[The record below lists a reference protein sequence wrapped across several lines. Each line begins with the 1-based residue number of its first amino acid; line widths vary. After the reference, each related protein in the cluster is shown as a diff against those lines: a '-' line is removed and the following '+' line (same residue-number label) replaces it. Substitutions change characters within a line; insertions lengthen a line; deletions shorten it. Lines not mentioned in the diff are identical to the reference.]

1 MHGGLRRM
9 LVPVI
14 DLKFMVEDADNGA
27 VANFKFTLHRGS
39 YATVLLREFMK
50 PEDPASSGF

>member
-1 MHGGLRRM
+1 M

-14 DLKFMVEDADNGA
+14 DMKFMVEDVDDGTA
-27 VANFKFTLHRGS
+27 ANFKFTLYRGS

-50 PEDPASSGF
+50 PKDPASSGF